1 MSRKPGAPAAGQAW
15 APFEAA
21 VLPHVDRLF
30 RLALWFERDRSE
42 AEDLVQEAM
51 RLAGAVF
58 RDGPTLSRSDRATVR
73 CDHVH
78 WCHGYRCSGREP
90 SGPRGYRSREIADH
104 SAVEAVESCGD
115 GLDRPDRAADV
126 VGQRVRKKLM

>member
-58 RDGPTLSRSDRATVR
+58 RAYRPTLSRSVRATVR
-73 CDHVH
+73 YDHVQLEVTDIAVQVENTLSPL
-78 WCHGYRCSGREP
+78 WVP
-90 SGPRGYRSREIADH
+90 LSRD
-104 SAVEAVESCGD
+104 C
-115 GLDRPDRAADV
+115 
-126 VGQRVRKKLM
+126 

>member
-90 SGPRGYRSREIADH
+90 SGPRGTALARLLITPQSERSRAAAMASTVPTARPMS
-104 SAVEAVESCGD
+104 SASACG
-115 GLDRPDRAADV
+115 RS
-126 VGQRVRKKLM
+126 